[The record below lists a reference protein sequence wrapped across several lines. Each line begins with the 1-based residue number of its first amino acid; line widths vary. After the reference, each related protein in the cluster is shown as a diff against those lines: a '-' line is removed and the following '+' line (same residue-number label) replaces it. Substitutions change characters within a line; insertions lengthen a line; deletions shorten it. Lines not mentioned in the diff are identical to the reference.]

1 MNQLFCK
8 LPCQS
13 VSKSY
18 KNREIYEDLF
28 DKRVDKRYL
37 ESAVQR
43 FINLNKRLFSFLGI
57 EVELNGTDND
67 LSLSFR
73 TSNYIGAIPVKM
85 PYDGIAHKDFQVIPR
100 FDNAREVYSELT
112 QLLSHLEY
120 SIKPEHSELD
130 LLNSPMQ
137 LQPPIYYEALK
148 YIELFDKAY
157 KYSWLKFDSTNRN
170 HSFPKASTDWCKY
183 SVASFDPKN
192 TLLFPSHDSML
203 STNHDEWKKLKYV
216 FDIAK
221 EQVTVST
228 VPSSIRFKYSER
240 IRSISSN
247 VSEVNAISTEEMII
261 RAGDPQCIKDLKAQA
276 NVILRK
282 NSNTCS
288 AWRMDMAMLF
298 ERYIQSIVGKAAR
311 NLTGTVIPN
320 AKFYGIGN
328 MPSWGLRYLEP
339 DIMVRIGNKLYM
351 CDAKYKAN
359 FYSNEAKS
367 DILKETHRAD
377 LHQLLAYC
385 SFEPQTPKIGII
397 FYPYRETTYKT
408 VTYTD
413 RIGGMHNK
421 IILCG
426 VAFGINEM
434 ASATAEIRTIFQNNV
449 IQTDC

>member
-1 MNQLFCK
+1 MNTLFCK

-13 VSKSY
+13 ISKIY
-18 KNREIYEDLF
+18 KNKEIYEDLF

-43 FINLNKRLFSFLGI
+43 FINLNKKLFSFLGI

-85 PYDGIAHKDFQVIPR
+85 PYDGIAHKDFQVLPR
-100 FDNAREVYSELT
+100 FDNAKEVYSELT
-112 QLLSHLEY
+112 QLLSRLEY

-148 YIELFDKAY
+148 YIELFEKAY
-157 KYSWLKFDSTNRN
+157 KYSWVKFDSANRT
-170 HSFPKASTDWCKY
+170 HSFPKASTDWTKY

-192 TLLFPSHDSML
+192 ALVFPSRDSVL

-221 EQVTVST
+221 EQVTAPT
-228 VPSSIRFKYSER
+228 VPSPIRLKYSEKVR
-240 IRSISSN
+240 NISSN
-247 VSEVNAISTEEMII
+247 VSEVKAISTDEMII
-261 RAGDPQCIKDLKAQA
+261 RAGDPQCIKDLKVQA
-276 NVILRK
+276 NIILRK
-282 NSNTCS
+282 SSNNCS

-298 ERYIQSIVGKAAR
+298 ERYVQSVVGKATR
-311 NLTGTVIPN
+311 ELTGTVISN
-320 AKFYGIGN
+320 AKFHGTGN

-339 DIMVRIGNKLYM
+339 DIMIRIGNNLYM
-351 CDAKYKAN
+351 GDAKYKAN
-359 FYSNEAKS
+359 FYSDELKS
-367 DILKETHRAD
+367 DVLKETHRAD

-385 SFEPQTPKIGII
+385 SFEPQSLKTGILSI
-397 FYPYRETTYKT
+397 KRNCP
-408 VTYTD
+408 
-413 RIGGMHNK
+413 
-421 IILCG
+421 
-426 VAFGINEM
+426 
-434 ASATAEIRTIFQNNV
+434 
-449 IQTDC
+449 